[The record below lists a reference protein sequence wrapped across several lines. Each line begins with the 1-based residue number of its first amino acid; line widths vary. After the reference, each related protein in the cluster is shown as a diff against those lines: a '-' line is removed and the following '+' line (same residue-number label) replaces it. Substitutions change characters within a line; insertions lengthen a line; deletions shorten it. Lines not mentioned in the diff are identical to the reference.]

1 MNPPSQLIFQW
12 PELPPLPPVGQPVLI
27 RVVTPVARPAARQ
40 ELRAALRQVLTTWS
54 GLALEQLPLGES
66 PRGPQWQGLLAG
78 HPLDFSLSYCDGE
91 GWIGLIRSGAIGVD
105 AMSVQPIAE
114 AEAVARHYLG
124 LNALVSI
131 RQSCQPAQAFALA
144 WTELEARLK
153 CLKLELTE
161 WNANRTATSAN
172 YSSREIFFD
181 HRTAIA
187 VVTSG

>member
-1 MNPPSQLIFQW
+1 
-12 PELPPLPPVGQPVLI
+12 
-27 RVVTPVARPAARQ
+27 
-40 ELRAALRQVLTTWS
+40 
-54 GLALEQLPLGES
+54 
-66 PRGPQWQGLLAG
+66 
-78 HPLDFSLSYCDGE
+78 
-91 GWIGLIRSGAIGVD
+91 
-105 AMSVQPIAE
+105 MSVQPIAE